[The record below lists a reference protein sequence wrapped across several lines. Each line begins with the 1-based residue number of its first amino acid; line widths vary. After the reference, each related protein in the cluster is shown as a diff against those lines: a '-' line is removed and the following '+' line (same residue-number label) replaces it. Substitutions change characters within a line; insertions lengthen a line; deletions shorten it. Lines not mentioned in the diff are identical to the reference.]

1 MLARRQ
7 PDLTVCMEQ
16 VHKPHN
22 VSAIIRTADAVGV
35 HEVHAVWPGSR
46 MRTMASAAAG
56 SNSWVQVKTHRTIG
70 DAVAHLKGQ
79 GMQILATHLSDN
91 AVDFRE
97 IDYTRPTCILMGQ
110 EKTGITQEALALADQ
125 DIIIPMIGM
134 VQSLNVSVASA
145 LILYEAQRQRQ
156 MRACTCVKTACCRKP
171 SNNACCLKAAIRCWR
186 KSQNAKVCPTPT
198 LISKARLKPMLTG
211 GPPCRPQGKR
221 DEGRLLDAVP
231 LSSLTGVGAALSNK
245 LAKINLHTVQDL
257 LLHLPLRYEDRT
269 HLYPIGELLPGV
281 YATVEGEVLNCNIS
295 FGGRRMMTCQISDG
309 SGILTMRFFNF
320 NAAMK
325 NSLATGRRVLAYGE
339 AKRGKYGAEMIHPEY
354 RVQGDLST
362 PELQE
367 TLTPVYPTTEGVKQ
381 ATLRK
386 LTDQALDL
394 LDTCAIEELL
404 PPELSQGMMTLPEAL
419 RTLHRPPPTLQLSD
433 LETGQHP
440 AQRRL
445 ILEELLAHNLSML
458 ALRAGAQRFHAQPLS
473 ANDALKNKLLAALPF
488 KPTGAWAR
496 VVAEI
501 ERDMALDV
509 PMMRLVQGD
518 VGSGKTLVA
527 ALAALRAIAHGKQVA
542 LMAPTELLAEQH
554 ANNFRNWFAPLG
566 IEVGWLAGKQKGK
579 ARLAQ
584 QEAIASGQVQMI
596 VGTHAIFQ
604 EQVQFNGLALV
615 IIDEQHRFG
624 VHQRL
629 ALWEKGQQQ
638 GFHPHQLIMTA
649 TPIPRTLA
657 MTAYADL
664 DTSVI
669 DELPPGRTPVTTVA
683 IPDTRRTDIID
694 RVRHAC
700 ITEGRQ
706 AYWVCTLI
714 EESELLEAQAAEATW
729 EELKLALPE
738 LNVGLVHGRMKP
750 ADKQAVMASFK
761 QGELHLLVA
770 TTVIEVGVDVP
781 NASLMII
788 ENPERLGLA
797 QLHQLRGRVGRGAV
811 ASHCVLLYK
820 TPLSKTAQIR
830 LQVLRD
836 SNDGFVI
843 AQKDLEIRGPGEL
856 LGTRQTGNAEF
867 KVADLLRDQA
877 MIPEVQRLARH
888 IHERYPQQAKALIE
902 RWMPETERYSNA

>member
-1 MLARRQ
+1 
-7 PDLTVCMEQ
+7 
-16 VHKPHN
+16 
-22 VSAIIRTADAVGV
+22 
-35 HEVHAVWPGSR
+35 
-46 MRTMASAAAG
+46 
-56 SNSWVQVKTHRTIG
+56 
-70 DAVAHLKGQ
+70 
-79 GMQILATHLSDN
+79 MQ
-91 AVDFRE
+91 
-97 IDYTRPTCILMGQ
+97 
-110 EKTGITQEALALADQ
+110 
-125 DIIIPMIGM
+125 
-134 VQSLNVSVASA
+134 
-145 LILYEAQRQRQ
+145 
-156 MRACTCVKTACCRKP
+156 
-171 SNNACCLKAAIRCWR
+171 
-186 KSQNAKVCPTPT
+186 
-198 LISKARLKPMLTG
+198 
-211 GPPCRPQGKR
+211 
-221 DEGRLLDAVP
+221 GRLLDAVP
-231 LSSLTGVGAALSNK
+231 LNSLTGVGAAQSSK
-245 LAKINLHTVQDL
+245 LAKIGLHTVQDL

-269 HLYPIGELLPGV
+269 QLYQIGDLLPGI
-281 YATVEGEVLNCNIS
+281 YATVEGEVLNSNIT

-320 NAAMK
+320 SAAMK
-325 NSLATGRRVLAYGE
+325 NSLAPGRRVLAYGE

-362 PELQE
+362 PEMQE
-367 TLTPVYPTTEGVKQ
+367 TLTPVYPTTEGIKQ

-386 LTDQALDL
+386 LTDQALEL
-394 LDTCAIEELL
+394 LDTCAIAELL
-404 PPELSQGMMTLPEAL
+404 PPELAQGMMSLPEAL

-433 LETGQHP
+433 LESGQHP

-458 ALRAGAQRFHAQPLS
+458 ALRAGAQRFHALPLP
-473 ANDALKNKLLAALPF
+473 ARNELKDKLLASLPF
-488 KPTGAWAR
+488 KPTGAQAR
-496 VVAEI
+496 VTAEI
-501 ERDMALDV
+501 ERDLALDV

-527 ALAALRAIAHGKQVA
+527 ALAALRAIAHGRQVA

-554 ANNFRNWFAPLG
+554 ANNFRSWFAPLG
-566 IEVGWLAGKQKGK
+566 VEVGWLAGKQKGK
-579 ARLAQ
+579 ARQAQ
-584 QEAIASGQVQMI
+584 QDAIASGQVQMI

-604 EQVQFNGLALV
+604 EQVQFHGLALV

-629 ALWEKGQQQ
+629 ALWEKGLQQ
-638 GFHPHQLIMTA
+638 GYHPHQLIMTA

-664 DTSVI
+664 DTSTI

-683 IPDTRRTDIID
+683 IPDTRRSDIID
-694 RVRHAC
+694 RVRNAC
-700 ITEGRQ
+700 QEGRQ

-714 EESELLEAQAAEATW
+714 EESDLLEAQAAEATW

-750 ADKQAVMASFK
+750 AEKQAVMQAFK
-761 QGELHLLVA
+761 QGDLHLLIA

-820 TPLSKTAQIR
+820 APLSKTAQKR

-843 AQKDLEIRGPGEL
+843 AKQDLEIRGPGEL

-867 KVADLLRDQA
+867 KVANLLRDQG

-888 IHERYPQQAKALIE
+888 IHERYPDQAAALIE

>member
-1 MLARRQ
+1 M
-7 PDLTVCMEQ
+7 
-16 VHKPHN
+16 K
-22 VSAIIRTADAVGV
+22 
-35 HEVHAVWPGSR
+35 
-46 MRTMASAAAG
+46 
-56 SNSWVQVKTHRTIG
+56 
-70 DAVAHLKGQ
+70 
-79 GMQILATHLSDN
+79 
-91 AVDFRE
+91 
-97 IDYTRPTCILMGQ
+97 
-110 EKTGITQEALALADQ
+110 
-125 DIIIPMIGM
+125 
-134 VQSLNVSVASA
+134 
-145 LILYEAQRQRQ
+145 
-156 MRACTCVKTACCRKP
+156 
-171 SNNACCLKAAIRCWR
+171 
-186 KSQNAKVCPTPT
+186 
-198 LISKARLKPMLTG
+198 
-211 GPPCRPQGKR
+211 
-221 DEGRLLDAVP
+221 GRLLDTVP

-320 NAAMK
+320 SAAMK

-386 LTDQALDL
+386 LTDQ
-394 LDTCAIEELL
+394 
-404 PPELSQGMMTLPEAL
+404 
-419 RTLHRPPPTLQLSD
+419 
-433 LETGQHP
+433 
-440 AQRRL
+440 
-445 ILEELLAHNLSML
+445 
-458 ALRAGAQRFHAQPLS
+458 PLS
-473 ANDALKNKLLAALPF
+473 ANDTLKNKLLAALPF
-488 KPTGAWAR
+488 KPTGAQAR

-501 ERDMALDV
+501 EHDMALDV

-566 IEVGWLAGKQKGK
+566 IKVGWLAGKQKGK
-579 ARLAQ
+579 ARLSQ

-750 ADKQAVMASFK
+750 AEKQAVMASFK